1 MFFYYCLIIPEGDPV
16 RKDRFKTKLRARKAF
31 LFLAPALLL
40 LTAGF
45 IAAREAS
52 PDPFLVLRKGVPPG
66 RRITPYL
73 RYQVDMAWRQD
84 ELRLTKLAAIRTET
98 EFLELQRELRRNLLE
113 IIGGL
118 PEEKTPL
125 NPQITG
131 RIQMDGYRIEKVVFE
146 SLPGFHVT
154 GLLYLPDCAAGPR
167 PAVLV
172 TCGHSPIGKAHT
184 SYQQISARLAKRGY
198 VALCWDPVGQGER
211 SQFWDSRRKRSRY
224 NRVCGE
230 HAVLGNLAYLAGA
243 NLARWEIWDGIRAFD
258 YLLTRPEVDGTRIS
272 VTGTSGGGFQSS
284 HIAALD
290 ERILAAAPSCYFCA
304 LPMRMNNRIFADPD
318 SDPEQDIFR
327 MVSAGIDHPGLLLLT
342 YPRPVVV
349 SAAVE
354 DFFPIEGT
362 RKSFR
367 EVEAVYRRFG
377 HADRIALTE
386 GYHPH
391 SFSNYNQEFAFA
403 FLDRFNGMP
412 ERPGLD
418 STKTLDEQ
426 ALWCTK
432 TGQVLSDYPAA
443 KSLTELI
450 RDYYLERKSRLSMTI
465 EQFYRDSFYPGIDSW
480 EVVPWKNY
488 PSLNEIAWERVG
500 SAIVEG
506 VAVERY
512 ILHHSSLLSIPL
524 LRIHKPGVKA
534 QKTLLLVGSRG
545 KVSSKDMPGIRKYLE
560 EGFEVLSFDFRA
572 QGENRMLYS
581 VVSVDDPSLAAV
593 EFDKQYYSP
602 ISGVLANYVYNSL
615 LVGRPYYF
623 QMIEDAEIVSRFA
636 AGHLKAAEIL
646 VSGTGEDYTLASHI
660 AEVLPD
666 VNLLPGQDGRLVK
679 WSEIVERMQED
690 WPVEYL
696 LPGGAYIN

>member
-1 MFFYYCLIIPEGDPV
+1 M
-16 RKDRFKTKLRARKAF
+16 RKDHGRTKRCARKTF
-31 LFLAPALLL
+31 WFLAPALLL
-40 LTAGF
+40 LTAGSLC
-45 IAAREAS
+45 AGEAS
-52 PDPFLVLRKGVPPG
+52 PDPFLVMQKEVPPG

-84 ELRLTKLAAIRTET
+84 ELRRTRLGAIRTET

-125 NPQITG
+125 NSQITG

-146 SLPGFHVT
+146 SRPGFHVT
-154 GLLYLPDCAAGPR
+154 GLLYLPDGAAGPR

-211 SQFWDSRRKRSRY
+211 SQFWDSRRNRSRY

-258 YLLTRPEVDGTRIS
+258 YLLTRPEVDGERIS

-290 ERILAAAPSCYFCA
+290 ERIMAAAPSCYFCA

-327 MVSAGIDHPGLLLLT
+327 MVAAGIDHPGLVLLT
-342 YPRPVVV
+342 YPRPAVV

-367 EVEAVYRRFG
+367 EVEAVYRKFG

-403 FLDRFNGMP
+403 FLDRFNSMP
-412 ERPGLD
+412 AHPGLD
-418 STKTLDEQ
+418 STKILEEQ

-432 TGQVLSDYPAA
+432 SGQVLSEYPAA
-443 KSLTELI
+443 KSLPELI
-450 RDYYLERKSRLSMTI
+450 RDYYRESKGRLSMTI
-465 EQFYRDSFYPGIDSW
+465 EQFYRGSFYPGIDSW

-488 PSLNEIAWERVG
+488 PSLNKIAWEKLG
-500 SAIVEG
+500 SAVVDG
-506 VAVERY
+506 VTVERY
-512 ILHHSSLLSIPL
+512 ILRHSSLLSIPL
-524 LRIHKPGVKA
+524 LRISKPDVKA

-545 KVSSKDMPGIRKYLE
+545 KVSSKDMPEIIKYLE
-560 EGFEVLSFDFRA
+560 KGFEVLSFDFRA
-572 QGENRMLYS
+572 QGENKMLYT
-581 VVSVDDPSLAAV
+581 VVSIDDPSLAAV

-602 ISGVLANYVYNSL
+602 LSGMLANYVYNSL
-615 LVGRPYYF
+615 LVGRPYYV

-636 AGHLKAAEIL
+636 AEHLKAGEIL
-646 VSGTGEDYTLASHI
+646 VSASGEAHTLATHI
-660 AEVLPD
+660 AEVLPG
-666 VNLLPGQDGRLVK
+666 VNLLPGRDGKLIR
-679 WSEIVERMQED
+679 WSEIVEQMQEE

>member
-1 MFFYYCLIIPEGDPV
+1 V
-16 RKDRFKTKLRARKAF
+16 RKNPFIKKTGVRIVF
-31 LFLAPALLL
+31 LLLVQGLLL
-40 LTAGF
+40 LTAGLS
-45 IAAREAS
+45 AAGDGS
-52 PDPFLVLRKGVPPG
+52 PDPFRVLPQVAPG

-73 RYQVDMAWRQD
+73 RYQVDAAWRQD
-84 ELRLTKLAAIRTET
+84 ELRRTRLAAISTET

-125 NPQITG
+125 NPRITG

-154 GLLYLPDCAAGPR
+154 GLLYVPDRAAEPG

-172 TCGHSPIGKAHT
+172 TCGHSPIGKAHPA
-184 SYQQISARLAKRGY
+184 YQQISARLAKRGY
-198 VALCWDPVGQGER
+198 VAFCWDPVGQGER
-211 SQFWDSRRKRSRY
+211 SQYWDSRQKKSRY

-243 NLARWEIWDGIRAFD
+243 NLARWEIWDGFRAFD
-258 YLLTRPEVDGTRIS
+258 YLLTRPEVDGARIS
-272 VTGTSGGGFQSS
+272 ITGTSGGGFQSS

-290 ERILAAAPSCYFCA
+290 ERIMAAAPSCYFCA

-318 SDPEQDIFR
+318 SDPEQDIYR
-327 MVSAGIDHPGLLLLT
+327 MTAAGIDHPGLLLLI

-367 EVEAVYRRFG
+367 EVKAVYRRFG

-386 GYHPH
+386 GYHRH

-403 FLDRFNGMP
+403 FLDRFNGLGAH
-412 ERPGLD
+412 PGLD
-418 STKTLDEQ
+418 STKVLDEQ

-432 TGQVLSDYPAA
+432 SGQVLTDYPDA
-443 KSLTELI
+443 KSLPELI
-450 RDYYLERKSRLSMTI
+450 RDYYRERKSRVSAAI
-465 EQFYRDSFYPGIDSW
+465 DKFYRGCFYPGIDSW
-480 EVVPWKNY
+480 KVVPWKNY
-488 PSLNEIAWERVG
+488 PSLTEIGWEKLG
-500 SAIVEG
+500 SASVEG
-506 VAVERY
+506 TTVERY

-524 LRIHKPGVKA
+524 LRIRKPGVSA

-545 KVSSKDMPGIRKYLE
+545 KVSSKDMPVIKKYLE
-560 EGFEVLSFDFRA
+560 DGFQVLSFDFRG
-572 QGENRMLYS
+572 QGENKMLYT

-593 EFDKQYYSP
+593 QFDKQYYSP

-615 LVGRPYYF
+615 LVGRPYYL
-623 QMIEDAEIVSRFA
+623 QMIEDAEIVTRFA
-636 AGHLKAAEIL
+636 TQQLKASEIM
-646 VSGTGEDYTLASHI
+646 VSGSGEAYTLSSHI

-666 VNLLPGQDGRLVK
+666 VELLPSPDGKPFK
-679 WSEIVERMQED
+679 WSEIVEQMQES
-690 WPVEYL
+690 WPVEYI
-696 LPGGAYIN
+696 LPGGAFIN

>member
-1 MFFYYCLIIPEGDPV
+1 M
-16 RKDRFKTKLRARKAF
+16 RKDRFITKLCARKAF
-31 LFLAPALLL
+31 LFLVPALLL
-40 LTAGF
+40 ATTGFPAAG
-45 IAAREAS
+45 ESS
-52 PDPFLVLRKGVPPG
+52 PDPFIVLRKGVSPG

-73 RYQVDMAWRQD
+73 RYQVDAAWRLD
-84 ELRLTKLAAIRTET
+84 ELRQTKLGAIRTET

-118 PEEKTPL
+118 PDKKTPL
-125 NPQITG
+125 NPRITG

-154 GLLYLPDCAAGPR
+154 GLLYLPDGVAEPR

-172 TCGHSPIGKAHT
+172 SCGHSPIGKAHT

-198 VALCWDPVGQGER
+198 VVLCWDPVGQGER

-258 YLLTRPEVDGTRIS
+258 YLLTRPEVDGARIS
-272 VTGTSGGGFQSS
+272 ITGTSGGGFQSS

-290 ERILAAAPSCYFCA
+290 ERIVAAAPSCYISA

-386 GYHPH
+386 GYHRH

-403 FLDRFNGMP
+403 FLDRFNQMP

-418 STKTLDEQ
+418 STKVLDEQ

-432 TGQVLSDYPAA
+432 TGQVLSDYPDARG
-443 KSLTELI
+443 LTELI
-450 RDYYLERKSRLSMTI
+450 RDYYRERKNRVSITLR
-465 EQFYRDSFYPGIDSW
+465 QFYRNSFYPGIDSW
-480 EVVPWKNY
+480 DVAPWKNY
-488 PSLNEIAWERVG
+488 PSLNEIAWEKVG
-500 SAIVEG
+500 SATFEG
-506 VAVERY
+506 MAVERY

-524 LRIHKPGVKA
+524 LRIHKPGVKV

-545 KVSSKDMPGIRKYLE
+545 KVSSKDMPRIRKYLD

-572 QGENRMLYS
+572 QGENRMIYS

-593 EFDKQYYSP
+593 EFDKQYYSSL
-602 ISGVLANYVYNSL
+602 SGVLANYVYNSL

-636 AGHLKAAEIL
+636 AECLGSRNLL
-646 VSGTGEDYTLASHI
+646 VSGAGEAYTLASHI
-660 AEVLPD
+660 AELLPE
-666 VNLLPGQDGRLVK
+666 VELLPGQAGKLVK
-679 WSEIVERMQED
+679 WSEIVERMQEN